1 MENNINKLFEEI
13 SFKEIIV
20 ILSDIDN
27 KILSLHECSSE
38 DFLTFNMYLKM
49 YSAVS
54 DSISSNAMELYKVIA
69 GEKNTARYN
78 KIEQLGEELNLTNTQ
93 VKSTLDNLSDTFR
106 KLVSHFD
113 NLFIP
118 LRNFS
123 QNLLTLK
130 FVNANLEFN
139 LNYYDAGAA
148 TNKEL
153 FSTSDKIK
161 EKINN
166 IKLFYPEVDAGL
178 FQLKAELN
186 NINKECTEMTESF
199 LPDVENIV
207 RQTENFIR
215 HLKKKHDTAVE
226 KIPQLTQKTKNYFDN
241 IEKIITNL
249 QYHDIIRQKMEHIQD
264 SHKDIIL
271 QLEQLEISEGDGNIE
286 NKIKS
291 YIKIRDI
298 IGLQVAQ
305 LIHTNRQYQTA
316 MSIITQKFQDIS
328 ADLKVVSDLCKH
340 FALYTS
346 KGRRVSYQDVHQ
358 KLIESTETIMEF
370 SHSLMRTLDK
380 ITHFNRLV
388 GEWSVKLQK
397 VFDFTKTLDELVIDS
412 VWSTA
417 EMSIKQSDIENI
429 IQQIKFLSVDILR
442 TTDTIKLLHDKIIL
456 LNNELHKTVQTNI
469 TQHYN
474 QQWHDNFTK
483 QVAETI
489 NDFESDS
496 LTITRLIDENTDK
509 SIDFNI
515 KIKASIEQVRY
526 YDFFENIIEDI
537 VNKLNEL
544 SGKLNLGL
552 NIEEND
558 MNENLSEIL
567 RRYTTY
573 SEYNIFTQYTGTAI
587 EHDREI
593 DIELDDGENIDT
605 DDDNLELF

>member
-1 MENNINKLFEEI
+1 MENNINKLFEDI

-271 QLEQLEISEGDGNIE
+271 QLEQLEISEGDENIE

-358 KLIESTETIMEF
+358 KLIESTDTIMEF

-380 ITHFNRLV
+380 ITHFNHLV
-388 GEWSVKLQK
+388 SEWSVKLQK

-456 LNNELHKTVQTNI
+456 LNNELYKTVQTNI

-483 QVAETI
+483 QVSETI